1 MKVFNLAVLGCG
13 GISKSHLG
21 AIKEIPEIK
30 PFVVVDVVEERAKEA
45 AAACG
50 AQYALT
56 DWRKAVAMEEVHI
69 VDICLPHTLHKD
81 PAVEAA
87 RHKKHIFTEKPMA
100 TNLADTDAMIKAAE
114 ENKVTLA
121 VGQVLRFREST
132 VKAREIL
139 KSGKIGEPMNHI
151 RRRVS
156 YAPVATRHP
165 WATDF
170 SLAGGW
176 VLYGFG
182 THEMDAMIW
191 IADSPVA
198 KLWAQGRKIYPEK
211 DDVDD
216 VTMLFQFA
224 NGAMGTLMLS
234 QNIHKGGWE
243 QWVAGTKGSV
253 YITTDSLTV
262 STAEGSDV
270 MSKLDYTRSMY
281 KQWREFVDALIEG
294 REPSH
299 SARTVRPCM
308 AALEAGRRAIN
319 TGQLIDVTSL

>member
-1 MKVFNLAVLGCG
+1 MKKAFNLAVLGCG
-13 GISKSHLG
+13 GISKAHLT
-21 AIKEIPEIK
+21 ALAEIPEIK
-30 PFVVVDVVEERAKEA
+30 PFVMVDIAEDRAKEA
-45 AAACG
+45 AAATG
-50 AQYALT
+50 AKHALT
-56 DWRKAVAMEEVHI
+56 DWRQAVAMDEVDI
-69 VDICLPHTLHKD
+69 VDICLPHTLHRD
-81 PAVEAA
+81 PAVAAA

-100 TNLADTDAMIKAAE
+100 TNLADTDAMIKAAD

-132 VKAREIL
+132 IRAREIL

-156 YAPVATRHP
+156 YSPVAQRHP

-170 SLAGGW
+170 SLSGGW

-182 THEMDAMIW
+182 AHEMDALLW

-198 KLWAQGRKIYPEK
+198 TLWAQGRKLYEAH

-216 VTMLFQFA
+216 ITILFKFA

-243 QWVAGTKGSV
+243 QWVAGTKGSLYV
-253 YITTDSLTV
+253 TTDSVTV
-262 STAEGSDV
+262 NTEITTG
-270 MSKLDYTRSMY
+270 LDYTRSMY

-308 AALEAGRRAIN
+308 AALEAARRAIV
-319 TGQLIDVTSL
+319 TGQLIDVSAL

>member
-1 MKVFNLAVLGCG
+1 MKKAFNLAVLGCG
-13 GISKSHLG
+13 GISKAHL
-21 AIKEIPEIK
+21 AALAEVPEIK
-30 PFVVVDVVEERAKEA
+30 PFVMVDIAEDRAKEA
-45 AAACG
+45 AAATG
-50 AQYALT
+50 AKHALT
-56 DWRKAVAMEEVHI
+56 DWRQAVAMDEVDI
-69 VDICLPHTLHKD
+69 VDICLPHTLHRD
-81 PAVEAA
+81 PAVAAA

-100 TNLADTDAMIKAAE
+100 TNLADTDAMIKAAD

-132 VKAREIL
+132 IRAREIL

-170 SLAGGW
+170 SLSGGW

-182 THEMDAMIW
+182 AHEMDAILW

-198 KLWAQGRKIYPEK
+198 TLWAQGRKIYAEK

-216 VTMLFQFA
+216 ITILFKFA
-224 NGAMGTLMLS
+224 NGAMGSLMLS

-243 QWVAGTKGSV
+243 QWVAGTKGSL
-253 YITTDSLTV
+253 YITTDS
-262 STAEGSDV
+262 V
-270 MSKLDYTRSMY
+270 MVNTEVTSGLDYARSMY

-308 AALEAGRRAIN
+308 AALEATRRAMD
-319 TGQLIDVTSL
+319 TGELIDVSSL